1 MMIKNIFLL
10 FMEKSI
16 IENNIISLMQGN
28 ISMASKKIE
37 MYSLHETSKYKTNNI
52 NQAVNNAK
60 LE

>member
-1 MMIKNIFLL
+1 
-10 FMEKSI
+10 MEKSI

-37 MYSLHETSKYKTNNI
+37 MYSLHEISKYKTNNI